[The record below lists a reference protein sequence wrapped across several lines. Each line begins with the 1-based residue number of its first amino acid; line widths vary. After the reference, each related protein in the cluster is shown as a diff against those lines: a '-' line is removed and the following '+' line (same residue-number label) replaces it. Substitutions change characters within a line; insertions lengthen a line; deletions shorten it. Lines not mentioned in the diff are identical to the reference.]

1 MRPLFQWLCAAA
13 LAVLPVTAS
22 AQETVAPPDG
32 TQTVTLSLLHKKPNA
47 TWSEIDISRGAP
59 LMRFK
64 VNGQI
69 VCGVIDTGAD
79 RTTIDLDFARAQGLT
94 VAARDQGVMTSGGVI
109 TSSRVLA
116 VPVEVEGQFR
126 FDAEL
131 VGVDLPDY
139 ACPFGGSLRFAL
151 GMDILRHIA
160 VAIDG
165 EGKRVLF
172 LNSGSITPRGDE
184 WQRTEWR
191 DGLVSGILNSVPAQL
206 RVDTGSSFLALVPA
220 NRFDAY
226 FPQAEFKALA
236 PSTGAGKIDEPD
248 VGMTDIDVSVGD
260 LTVRSEVKRIA
271 ADKGPEDANLGF
283 AFFVWTFTIFDA
295 GQNLIAM
302 KLPEVPK

>member
-1 MRPLFQWLCAAA
+1 MRPLFQWFCAAA

-22 AQETVAPPDG
+22 AQETVAPPEG
-32 TQTVTLSLLHKKPNA
+32 TQTVTVSLLHKKPNA

-59 LMRFK
+59 LMRFT

-79 RTTIDLDFARAQGLT
+79 RSTIDLDFARAQGLT
-94 VAARDQGVMTSGGVI
+94 VTARDRGVMTTGGIV

-126 FDAEL
+126 FVAEL

-139 ACPFGGSLRFAL
+139 ACPGGGSLTFAL
-151 GMDILRHIA
+151 GMDILRHMA

-165 EGKRVLF
+165 ERKRVLF
-172 LNSGSITPRGDE
+172 LNSGSITPRGDS

-191 DGLVSGILNSVPAQL
+191 DGIVSGTLSSVPAQL
-206 RVDTGSSFLALVPA
+206 WVDTGSSFLALVPA
-220 NRFDAY
+220 NRFDSF
-226 FPQAEFKALA
+226 FPQAELKTLA
-236 PSTGAGKIDEPD
+236 PSTGAGNVDEPD
-248 VGMTDIDVSVGD
+248 VGMTNIEVRVGD
-260 LTVRSEVKRIA
+260 LAVRSEVKRIA

-283 AFFVWTFTIFDA
+283 PFFIWTFTIFDA
-295 GQNLIAM
+295 GQNVIAM

>member
-1 MRPLFQWLCAAA
+1 MKTLFQWLCAAVTVA
-13 LAVLPVTAS
+13 SAVPAS
-22 AQETVAPPDG
+22 AQETVVP
-32 TQTVTLSLLHKKPNA
+32 TEVSQTVSLSLLHKKPNA

-64 VNGQI
+64 LNGQS

-94 VAARDQGVMTSGGVI
+94 IAARDRDVMTTGGII

-126 FDAEL
+126 FEAEL

-139 ACPFGGSLRFAL
+139 VCPFGGSLTFAL
-151 GMDILRHIA
+151 GMDIIRHMA

-165 EGKRVLF
+165 ERKRVLF
-172 LNSGSITPRGDE
+172 IDSGSIIPRGDT
-184 WQRTEWR
+184 WQQTEWR
-191 DGLVSGILNSVPAQL
+191 DGLVSGTLNGIPAQL

-220 NRFDAY
+220 NWFDSY
-226 FPQAEFKALA
+226 FPEAELKALA
-236 PSTGAGKIDEPD
+236 PSTGAGQIDAPD
-248 VGMTDIDVSVGD
+248 VGMMDIDVRVGD
-260 LTVRSEVKRIA
+260 LTVKSEVKRIA
-271 ADKGPEDANLGF
+271 ADTGPEDAYLGF
-283 AFFVWTFTIFDA
+283 PFFVWTFTIFDA
-295 GQNLIAM
+295 GQNMIAM